1 MYLFAFSLP
10 IFLPDFVYLF
20 TFFYSIFFT
29 YNFGVFSFS
38 FFLSF
43 MASVYKCCL
52 SRANAPTG
60 SRYMLTCVECSSKM
74 IRNSSIEPIR
84 KQCPNAW
91 EHTVTHRLLNINWKL
106 RVQRSSKSAWG
117 LCMPLNIFV
126 PYGKSNERSF
136 ALTFPTI
143 HRTAHTLSHSRHCAL
158 CLSFVLNAFYCLICT
173 VYQIGVWIFD
183 SLSTRFIFSPPSLNI
198 RLWRTLS
205 LKFSFFFCMTFESF
219 SFFTFLYIS
228 LCLCVCGWMSRD
240 EWERKSNWE
249 CYFVFFPFFSTDKIL
264 CLAIYT
270 NIESPQC

>member
-10 IFLPDFVYLF
+10 IFYPILFIYLLFFIPYFPHIILAYFVQ
-20 TFFYSIFFT
+20 
-29 YNFGVFSFS
+29 

-205 LKFSFFFCMTFESF
+205 LKFSFFSVWHLKA
-219 SFFTFLYIS
+219 SPRHDFFMS
-228 LCLCVCGWMSRD
+228 LCVWMNVTWWVGEKKQLRVLF
-240 EWERKSNWE
+240 
-249 CYFVFFPFFSTDKIL
+249 CFFSL
-264 CLAIYT
+264 FF
-270 NIESPQC
+270 NG

>member
-1 MYLFAFSLP
+1 MYLFAFSFP
-10 IFLPDFVYLF
+10 IFYPILFIYLL
-20 TFFYSIFFT
+20 FFYSIFFSQIILV
-29 YNFGVFSFS
+29 YFLFSFS
-38 FFLSF
+38 SF

-52 SRANAPTG
+52 SRANAPIG
-60 SRYMLTCVECSSKM
+60 SYYMLTCVECSSKM

-158 CLSFVLNAFYCLICT
+158 CLSFMLNAFYCLICT

-198 RLWRTLS
+198 RFWRKLA
-205 LKFSFFFCMTFESF
+205 LNFSFL
-219 SFFTFLYIS
+219 FLYDIWKLLLATIS
-228 LCLCVCGWMSRD
+228 LCLSLCV
-240 EWERKSNWE
+240 
-249 CYFVFFPFFSTDKIL
+249 
-264 CLAIYT
+264 
-270 NIESPQC
+270 